1 MKLIIIILA
10 TLILSGC
17 MKDDPINMPF
27 NTFFPIE
34 IEDGLI
40 LSTPVE
46 QGLDPA
52 KLTAIYRKIYTDENL
67 WSLRSMLVFR
77 NNKLVSEAYLKNDDD
92 ITTPHLIWSSTKQ
105 VMGILAGI
113 ALDKGIISS
122 IDAPLSECLSREV
135 EDHPEKAAITL
146 RQLLTMH
153 SGIDYNND
161 GTSGQT
167 DKVLR
172 QIPPDI
178 TSFILSRPMRNNPGT
193 DFYYNDGDPQL
204 VSAIIQNAA
213 GKPADAWADEVFFS
227 KINVDNYRWLRYKD
241 GTTLGG
247 FGIETTPREM
257 AKIAMCVANDGMYNN
272 VEIVSSTWISEMTSP
287 IVSSPFDYSFGYF
300 WWVDASR
307 DIYFMWGHGGQFAFI
322 VPSKSLIVVITS
334 IPNTQSDFE
343 IRAEEV
349 LPVIDEIISAC
360 F

>member
-1 MKLIIIILA
+1 MRPIIIILA

-17 MKDDPINMPF
+17 MKDDPMNMTFDSFLPVEIND
-27 NTFFPIE
+27 E
-34 IEDGLI
+34 LI
-40 LSTPVE
+40 LSTPADK
-46 QGLDPA
+46 GIDPV
-52 KLTAIYRKIYTDENL
+52 KLNSVYRKIYTNENL

-92 ITTPHLIWSSTKQ
+92 ITTPHLIWSCTKQ

-113 ALDKGIISS
+113 ALDKGILSS
-122 IDAPLSECLSREV
+122 IDAPLSEYLSQEV
-135 EDHPEKAAITL
+135 ADHPEKADITI
-146 RQLLTMH
+146 RHLLTMY

-172 QIPPDI
+172 QIPPEI
-178 TSFILSRPMRNNPGT
+178 TPFILSRPMRNSPGT

-204 VSAIIQNAA
+204 VSAIIQSST
-213 GKPADAWADEVFFS
+213 GKPTDTWADEVLFS
-227 KINVDNYRWLRYKD
+227 KIGVENYRWLRYKD

-247 FGIETTPREM
+247 FGIETTPREL
-257 AKIAMCVANDGMYNN
+257 AKIAMCVANYGMYNN
-272 VEIVSSTWISEMTSP
+272 TQIVSSSWITEMTSP
-287 IVSSPFDYSFGYF
+287 LVPTSLGYSFGYF
-300 WWVDASR
+300 WWVDSSR
-307 DIYFMWGHGGQFAFI
+307 DIRFMWGHGGQFAFI
-322 VPSKSLIVVITS
+322 VPSESLIVVITS
-334 IPNTQSDFE
+334 IPNTQADFE